1 MLGDHGFGVSKQDE
15 KAFLAADLDA
25 VKISHDLLKKSIN
38 HTQRFC
44 RDVTQKLLEE
54 KSFWLQSAGLEVQVV
69 DFPDGIRAGTVG
81 GNKKTRFP
89 GLSTI

>member
-1 MLGDHGFGVSKQDE
+1 MLGDHGFGLCKQDE

-44 RDVTQKLLEE
+44 RDVTQKWLEE
-54 KSFWLQSAGLEVQVV
+54 KSFWLPSVEVRVV
-69 DFPDGIRAGTVG
+69 DFPDGIRAGAVG